1 MLPSPLRRLHHYAK
15 DTDTRE
21 DLACRL
27 RQPEQSNKGR
37 GSTRS
42 RIHPAGGGVQHVPG
56 AGYASRPRP
65 GKRGGAGCIED
76 RQPVPRTNT
85 SVNNTNQAGHADTE
99 GSNGKGEGRKDQA
112 MTSFDAEPVLDTEHD
127 DVASYLAPTTDLLL
141 AVNGQQPFN
150 NDRHARVYHKWVH
163 LQGPEG
169 ENIRIKAIIDG
180 GAMKNTM
187 CKRTWNAQQHR
198 LGPLHPSRVTL
209 SMADNHCILSEGK
222 WAGVIEV
229 AGTKMAQAL
238 EVFDS
243 KGAFQ
248 VILGKPWLRDIQAI
262 HRYRTDQITNPVQ
275 ELTVTINNN
284 NEAKDEAHTPGQK
297 EGQTGEPIDSLGAVH
312 RRAAAAQGG
321 TGQVALSCNEKKD
334 VGTSIQHDT

>member
-42 RIHPAGGGVQHVPG
+42 RIHPAGGGIQDVPG
-56 AGYASRPRP
+56 ASYASRPRP
-65 GKRGGAGCIED
+65 GKRGGAGSIED
-76 RQPVPRTNT
+76 RQPAPRTNA
-85 SVNNTNQAGHADTE
+85 SVNNMHQAGHTDTE
-99 GSNGKGEGRKDQA
+99 GSNGKGEGGKDQG

-127 DVASYLAPTTDLLL
+127 DVASYLVPTTDLLL
-141 AVNGQQPFN
+141 AINSQQPFN
-150 NDRHARVYHKWVH
+150 NDRCAWVYHKWVH
-163 LQGPEG
+163 LRGPEG
-169 ENIRIKAIIDG
+169 ENIRIKAIIDRG
-180 GAMKNTM
+180 TMKNTM
-187 CKRTWNAQQHR
+187 CKRTWNTQQHR
-198 LGPLHPSRVTL
+198 LRPLHPSRVTL
-209 SMADNHCILSEGK
+209 SVADNHRIPSEGK
-222 WAGVIEV
+222 WASVIEV
-229 AGTKMAQAL
+229 AGTKTAQTL

-248 VILGKPWLRDIQAI
+248 VILGKPWLRDVQAI
-262 HRYRTDQITNPVQ
+262 HRYRMDQITIQVQ
-275 ELTVTINNN
+275 ELTVTINND

-312 RRAAAAQGG
+312 GHTAAAQGG
-321 TGQVALSCNEKKD
+321 TGQVALL
-334 VGTSIQHDT
+334 H